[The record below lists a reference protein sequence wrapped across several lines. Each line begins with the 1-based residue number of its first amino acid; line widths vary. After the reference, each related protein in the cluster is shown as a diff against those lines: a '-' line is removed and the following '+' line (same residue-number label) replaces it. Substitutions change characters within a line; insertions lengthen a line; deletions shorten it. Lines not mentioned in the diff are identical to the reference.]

1 MCKERLT
8 SISQCW
14 IYSTGEFVCVHVCGV
29 HIRLGFLMSLSTRQP
44 SGHLA
49 FSDLTFTVA
58 LLCTSHLLQG
68 VGTSISAE
76 RCCRRI
82 RFQLRFHHSSP
93 GGSAHTQTH
102 THTPI
107 SFTKPVLHTFPQL
120 QNTKETLEQRG
131 SLTPYLCTAA
141 NDLPQSVCTNRSKIH
156 TPGTFK

>member
-1 MCKERLT
+1 MLDIFEGRICLC
-8 SISQCW
+8 SCLWCPHMVGFSNVL
-14 IYSTGEFVCVHVCGV
+14 IYPTTIRSPSFLWS
-29 HIRLGFLMSLSTRQP
+29 HIHSRSPL
-44 SGHLA
+44 HN
-49 FSDLTFTVA
+49 
-58 LLCTSHLLQG
+58 HLLQG

-131 SLTPYLCTAA
+131 SLTPYLCTAV